1 MLNKLHKIATSA
13 EWLMRPVEHASMM
26 KIIERMEDVPK
37 REGVDICGDATEFES
52 MRIQDGTAIIPIRGV
67 MVHGLKMVEKVDS
80 VVCVEDIEKDI
91 KFAMESSD
99 VKRVVFDI
107 DSPGGMYNGTPEL
120 GDVISK
126 YKGVKPMAAFTNGL
140 MASAAYWTGITSG
153 SVYMSRSAS
162 VGSIGV
168 VMMWPDVS
176 KAMEGEGVKIKVFS
190 SGEFKG
196 MTPEVEL
203 TGSQESYLQSRV
215 MSLAN
220 EFYSHVKEARAG
232 VNESAFD
239 GRTFQAAEAME
250 LGLVDGLARN
260 VEEVI
265 SIMTKQENDNA
276 LLVQKVDQQDAKIQ
290 LQEARIKSLETE
302 ISALGDLITEA
313 DAKKPEPKAQE
324 SLTAEDVEKLVA
336 KSASANAVD
345 YDKLAGMIASKM
357 IASTGQPGPIPGN
370 TGKTLTAQERTEAHF
385 SKVAR
390 QMKGI
395 E

>member
-26 KIIERMEDVPK
+26 KIIERMEDMPK

-52 MRIQDGTAIIPIRGV
+52 MQIQDGTAIIPIRGV
-67 MVHGLKMVEKVDS
+67 MVHGLKMAEKVDS
-80 VVCVEDIEKDI
+80 VVCAEDIEKDI

-120 GDVISK
+120 GDVIAK
-126 YKGVKPMAAFTNGL
+126 YHGVKPMAAFTNGL

-176 KAMEGEGVKIKVFS
+176 KAMEGKGVKIKVFS

-220 EFYSHVKEARAG
+220 EF
-232 VNESAFD
+232 
-239 GRTFQAAEAME
+239 
-250 LGLVDGLARN
+250 LLAC
-260 VEEVI
+260 
-265 SIMTKQENDNA
+265 Q
-276 LLVQKVDQQDAKIQ
+276 
-290 LQEARIKSLETE
+290 
-302 ISALGDLITEA
+302 GG
-313 DAKKPEPKAQE
+313 
-324 SLTAEDVEKLVA
+324 
-336 KSASANAVD
+336 AS
-345 YDKLAGMIASKM
+345 G
-357 IASTGQPGPIPGN
+357 G
-370 TGKTLTAQERTEAHF
+370 
-385 SKVAR
+385 
-390 QMKGI
+390 
-395 E
+395 

>member
-26 KIIERMEDVPK
+26 KIIERMEDMPK

-52 MRIQDGTAIIPIRGV
+52 MQIQDRTAIIPIRGV
-67 MVHGLKMVEKVDS
+67 MVHGLKMAEKVDS
-80 VVCVEDIEKDI
+80 VVCAEDIEKDI
-91 KFAMESSD
+91 KFAMESGD

-120 GDVISK
+120 GDVIAK
-126 YKGVKPMAAFTNGL
+126 YHGVKPMAAFTNGL

-176 KAMEGEGVKIKVFS
+176 KAMEGKGVKIKVFS

-239 GRTFQAAEAME
+239 GRTFQAAEALE

-265 SIMTKQENDNA
+265 SIMKIEEQMAE
-276 LLVQKVDQQDAKIQ
+276 LVQKVDQLTAKN
-290 LQEARIKSLETE
+290 QELEAN
-302 ISALGDLITEA
+302 ISALSDLITEA
-313 DAKKPEPKAQE
+313 DANKPEPKAQE

-336 KSASANAVD
+336 KAASANAVD
-345 YDKLAGMIASKM
+345 HDKLAGIIASKM

-385 SKVAR
+385 TKVAR

>member
-26 KIIERMEDVPK
+26 KIIERMEDMPK

-52 MRIQDGTAIIPIRGV
+52 MQIQDGTAIIPIRGV
-67 MVHGLKMVEKVDS
+67 MVHGLKMAEKVDS
-80 VVCVEDIEKDI
+80 VVCAEDIEKDI

-120 GDVISK
+120 GDVIAK
-126 YKGVKPMAAFTNGL
+126 YHGVKPMAAFTNGL

-176 KAMEGEGVKIKVFS
+176 KAMEGKGVKIKVFS

-239 GRTFQAAEAME
+239 GRTFQAAEALE

-265 SIMTKQENDNA
+265 SIMKIEEQMAE
-276 LLVQKVDQQDAKIQ
+276 LVQKVDQLAAKN
-290 LQEARIKSLETE
+290 QELEAN
-302 ISALGDLITEA
+302 ISALSDLITEA
-313 DAKKPEPKAQE
+313 DANKPEPKAQE

-336 KSASANAVD
+336 TAASANAVD
-345 YDKLAGMIASKM
+345 HDKLAGIIASKM

-385 SKVAR
+385 TKVAR

>member
-26 KIIERMEDVPK
+26 KIIERMEDMPK
-37 REGVDICGDATEFES
+37 REGVDICGEATEFES
-52 MRIQDGTAIIPIRGV
+52 MQIQDGTAIIPIRGV
-67 MVHGLKMVEKVDS
+67 MVHGLKMAEKVDS
-80 VVCVEDIEKDI
+80 VVCAEDIEKDI

-120 GDVISK
+120 GDVIAK
-126 YKGVKPMAAFTNGL
+126 YHGVKPMAAFTNGL

-176 KAMEGEGVKIKVFS
+176 KAMEGKGVKIKVFS

-265 SIMTKQENDNA
+265 SIMKIEEQMAE
-276 LLVQKVDQQDAKIQ
+276 LVQKVDQLTAKN
-290 LQEARIKSLETE
+290 QELEAN
-302 ISALGDLITEA
+302 ISALSDLITEA
-313 DAKKPEPKAQE
+313 DANKPEPKAQE

-336 KSASANAVD
+336 KAASANAVD
-345 YDKLAGMIASKM
+345 HDKLAGIIASKM

>member
-26 KIIERMEDVPK
+26 KIIERMEDAPK

-67 MVHGLKMVEKVDS
+67 MVHGLKMAEKVDS
-80 VVCVEDIEKDI
+80 VVCAEDIEKDI

-176 KAMEGEGVKIKVFS
+176 KAMEGKGVKIKVFS

-239 GRTFQAAEAME
+239 GRTFQAEEAME
-250 LGLVDGLARN
+250 LGLIDGLARN

-265 SIMTKQENDNA
+265 SIMKIEEQMAE
-276 LLVQKVDQQDAKIQ
+276 LVQKVDQLTAKN
-290 LQEARIKSLETE
+290 QELEAN
-302 ISALGDLITEA
+302 ISALSDLITEA
-313 DAKKPEPKAQE
+313 DANKPEPKAQG
-324 SLTAEDVEKLVA
+324 SLTAEEVEKLVA
-336 KSASANAVD
+336 KAASANAVD
-345 YDKLAGMIASKM
+345 HDKLAGIIASKM

>member
-26 KIIERMEDVPK
+26 KIIERMEDMPK

-52 MRIQDGTAIIPIRGV
+52 MQIQDGTAIIPIRGV
-67 MVHGLKMVEKVDS
+67 MVHGLKMAEKVDS
-80 VVCVEDIEKDI
+80 VVCAEDIEKDI

-120 GDVISK
+120 GDVIAK
-126 YKGVKPMAAFTNGL
+126 YHGVKPMAAFTNGL

-239 GRTFQAAEAME
+239 GRTFQAAEALE

-265 SIMTKQENDNA
+265 SIMKIEEQMAE
-276 LLVQKVDQQDAKIQ
+276 LVQKVDQLAAKN
-290 LQEARIKSLETE
+290 QELEAN
-302 ISALGDLITEA
+302 ISALSDLITEA
-313 DAKKPEPKAQE
+313 DANKPEPKAQE

-336 KSASANAVD
+336 KAASANAVD
-345 YDKLAGMIASKM
+345 HDKLAGIIASKM

-385 SKVAR
+385 TKVAR

>member
-26 KIIERMEDVPK
+26 KIIERMEDMPK
-37 REGVDICGDATEFES
+37 REGVDICGEATEFES
-52 MRIQDGTAIIPIRGV
+52 MQIQDGTAIIPIRGV
-67 MVHGLKMVEKVDS
+67 MVHGLKMAEKVDS
-80 VVCVEDIEKDI
+80 VVCAEDIEKDI

-120 GDVISK
+120 GDVIAK
-126 YKGVKPMAAFTNGL
+126 YHGVKPMAAFTNGL

-176 KAMEGEGVKIKVFS
+176 KAMEGKGVKIKVFS

-239 GRTFQAAEAME
+239 GRTFQAAEALE

-265 SIMTKQENDNA
+265 SIMKIEEQMAE
-276 LLVQKVDQQDAKIQ
+276 LVQKVDQLTAKN
-290 LQEARIKSLETE
+290 QELEAN
-302 ISALGDLITEA
+302 ISALSDLITEA
-313 DAKKPEPKAQE
+313 DANKPEPKAQE

-336 KSASANAVD
+336 KAASANAVD
-345 YDKLAGMIASKM
+345 HDKLAGIIASKM

>member
-26 KIIERMEDVPK
+26 KIIERMEDMPK

-52 MRIQDGTAIIPIRGV
+52 MQIQDGTAIIPIRGV
-67 MVHGLKMVEKVDS
+67 MVHGLKMAEKVDS
-80 VVCVEDIEKDI
+80 VVCAEDIEKDI

-120 GDVISK
+120 GDVIAK
-126 YKGVKPMAAFTNGL
+126 YHGVKPMAAFTNGL

-176 KAMEGEGVKIKVFS
+176 KAMEGKGVKIKVFS

-239 GRTFQAAEAME
+239 GRTFQAAEALE

-265 SIMTKQENDNA
+265 SIMKIEEQMAE
-276 LLVQKVDQQDAKIQ
+276 LVQKVDQLAAKN
-290 LQEARIKSLETE
+290 QELEAN
-302 ISALGDLITEA
+302 ISALSDLITEA
-313 DAKKPEPKAQE
+313 DANKPEPKAQG
-324 SLTAEDVEKLVA
+324 SLTAEEVEKLVA
-336 KSASANAVD
+336 KAASANAVD
-345 YDKLAGMIASKM
+345 HDKLAGIIASKM

-370 TGKTLTAQERTEAHF
+370 TGKTLTAKERTEAHF
-385 SKVAR
+385 TKVAR

>member
-26 KIIERMEDVPK
+26 KIIERMEDMPK

-52 MRIQDGTAIIPIRGV
+52 MQIQDRTAIIPIRGV
-67 MVHGLKMVEKVDS
+67 MVHGLKMAEKVDS
-80 VVCVEDIEKDI
+80 VVCAEDIEKDI

-99 VKRVVFDI
+99 VKRVIFDI

-120 GDVISK
+120 GDVIAK
-126 YKGVKPMAAFTNGL
+126 YHGVKPMAAFTNGL

-176 KAMEGEGVKIKVFS
+176 KAMEGKGVKIKVFS

-239 GRTFQAAEAME
+239 GRTFQAAEALE

-265 SIMTKQENDNA
+265 SIMKIEEKMA
-276 LLVQKVDQQDAKIQ
+276 ELVQEVNQQNAKIQ

-336 KSASANAVD
+336 KAASANAVD
-345 YDKLAGMIASKM
+345 HDKLAGIIASKM

>member
-26 KIIERMEDVPK
+26 KIIERMEDMPK

-52 MRIQDGTAIIPIRGV
+52 MQIVDGTAIIPIRGV

-80 VVCVEDIEKDI
+80 VVCAEDIEKDI

-120 GDVISK
+120 GDVIAK
-126 YKGVKPMAAFTNGL
+126 YQGVKPMAAFTNGL
-140 MASAAYWTGITSG
+140 MASAAYWTGIASG

-203 TGSQESYLQSRV
+203 TGSQESYLQARV

-232 VNESAFD
+232 VDESAFD
-239 GRTFQAAEAME
+239 GRTFQAAEALE

-265 SIMTKQENDNA
+265 SIMKIEEQIAE
-276 LLVQKVDQQDAKIQ
+276 LVQKVDQLTAKN
-290 LQEARIKSLETE
+290 QELEAN
-302 ISALGDLITEA
+302 ISALSDLIAEA
-313 DAKKPEPKAQE
+313 DANKPEPKAQE

-336 KSASANAVD
+336 KAASANAVD
-345 YDKLAGMIASKM
+345 HDKLAGIIASKM

-370 TGKTLTAQERTEAHF
+370 TGKTLTAQERTEQHF
-385 SKVAR
+385 AKVAR

>member
-26 KIIERMEDVPK
+26 KVIERMEDMPK

-67 MVHGLKMVEKVDS
+67 MVHGLKMAEKVDS
-80 VVCVEDIEKDI
+80 VVCAEDIEKDI

-120 GDVISK
+120 GDVIAK
-126 YKGVKPMAAFTNGL
+126 YHGVKPMAAFTNGL

-176 KAMEGEGVKIKVFS
+176 KAMEGKGVKIKVFS

-239 GRTFQAAEAME
+239 GRTFQAAEALE

-265 SIMTKQENDNA
+265 SIMKIEEQMAE
-276 LLVQKVDQQDAKIQ
+276 LVQKVDQLTAKN
-290 LQEARIKSLETE
+290 QELEAN
-302 ISALGDLITEA
+302 ISALSDLITEA
-313 DAKKPEPKAQE
+313 DANKPEPKAQE

-336 KSASANAVD
+336 KAASANAVD
-345 YDKLAGMIASKM
+345 HDKLAGIIASKM

>member
-26 KIIERMEDVPK
+26 KIIERMEDMPK

-52 MRIQDGTAIIPIRGV
+52 MQIQDGTAIIPIRGV
-67 MVHGLKMVEKVDS
+67 MVHGLKMAEKVDS
-80 VVCVEDIEKDI
+80 VVCAEDIEKDI

-120 GDVISK
+120 GDVIAK
-126 YKGVKPMAAFTNGL
+126 YHGFKPMAAFTNGL

-176 KAMEGEGVKIKVFS
+176 KAMEGKGVKIKVFS

-232 VNESAFD
+232 VDESAFD
-239 GRTFQAAEAME
+239 GRTFQAAEALE

-265 SIMTKQENDNA
+265 SIMKIEEQIAE
-276 LLVQKVDQQDAKIQ
+276 LVQKVDQLAAKN
-290 LQEARIKSLETE
+290 QELEAN
-302 ISALGDLITEA
+302 ISALSDLITEA
-313 DAKKPEPKAQE
+313 DANKPEPKAQE

-336 KSASANAVD
+336 TAASANAVD
-345 YDKLAGMIASKM
+345 HDKLAGIIASKM

-385 SKVAR
+385 TKVAR

>member
-26 KIIERMEDVPK
+26 KIIERMEDMPK

-52 MRIQDGTAIIPIRGV
+52 MQIQDGTAIIPIRGV
-67 MVHGLKMVEKVDS
+67 MVHGLKMAEKVDS
-80 VVCVEDIEKDI
+80 VVCAEDIEKDI

-120 GDVISK
+120 GDVIAK
-126 YKGVKPMAAFTNGL
+126 YHGVKPMAAFTNGL

-239 GRTFQAAEAME
+239 GRTFQAAEALE

-265 SIMTKQENDNA
+265 SIMKIEEQMAE
-276 LLVQKVDQQDAKIQ
+276 LVQKVDQLAAKN
-290 LQEARIKSLETE
+290 QELEAN
-302 ISALGDLITEA
+302 ISALSDLITEA
-313 DAKKPEPKAQE
+313 DANKPEPKAQE

-336 KSASANAVD
+336 KAASANAVD
-345 YDKLAGMIASKM
+345 HDKLAGIIASKM

>member
-26 KIIERMEDVPK
+26 KIIERMEDMPK

-52 MRIQDGTAIIPIRGV
+52 MQIQDGTAIIPIRGV
-67 MVHGLKMVEKVDS
+67 MVHGLKMAEKVDS

-91 KFAMESSD
+91 KFAMESGD

-120 GDVISK
+120 GDVIAK
-126 YKGVKPMAAFTNGL
+126 YHGVKPMAAFTNGL

-239 GRTFQAAEAME
+239 GRTFQAEEAME
-250 LGLVDGLARN
+250 LGLIDGLARN

-265 SIMTKQENDNA
+265 SIMKIEEQMAE
-276 LLVQKVDQQDAKIQ
+276 LVQKVDQLTAKN
-290 LQEARIKSLETE
+290 QELEAN
-302 ISALGDLITEA
+302 ISALSDLITEA
-313 DAKKPEPKAQE
+313 DANKPEPKAQE
-324 SLTAEDVEKLVA
+324 SLTAEEVEKLVA
-336 KSASANAVD
+336 KAASANAVD
-345 YDKLAGMIASKM
+345 HDKLAGIIASKM
-357 IASTGQPGPIPGN
+357 IASTGQTGPIPGN

>member
-26 KIIERMEDVPK
+26 KIIERMEDMPK

-52 MRIQDGTAIIPIRGV
+52 MQIQDGTAIIPIRGV
-67 MVHGLKMVEKVDS
+67 MVHGLKMAEKVDS
-80 VVCVEDIEKDI
+80 VVCAEDIEKDI

-120 GDVISK
+120 GDVIAK
-126 YKGVKPMAAFTNGL
+126 YHGVKPMAAFTNGL

-176 KAMEGEGVKIKVFS
+176 KAMEGKGVKIKVFS

-239 GRTFQAAEAME
+239 GRTFQAVEALE

-265 SIMTKQENDNA
+265 SIMKIEEQMAE
-276 LLVQKVDQQDAKIQ
+276 LVQKVDQLAAKN
-290 LQEARIKSLETE
+290 QELEAN
-302 ISALGDLITEA
+302 ISALSDLITEA
-313 DAKKPEPKAQE
+313 DANKPEPKAQE

-336 KSASANAVD
+336 KAASANAVD
-345 YDKLAGMIASKM
+345 HDKLAGIIASKM

-385 SKVAR
+385 TKVAR

>member
-26 KIIERMEDVPK
+26 KIIERMEDMPK

-52 MRIQDGTAIIPIRGV
+52 MQIQDGTAIIPIRGV
-67 MVHGLKMVEKVDS
+67 MVHGLKMAEKVDS
-80 VVCVEDIEKDI
+80 VVCAEDIEKDI

-120 GDVISK
+120 GDVIAK
-126 YKGVKPMAAFTNGL
+126 YHGVKPMAAFTNGL

-176 KAMEGEGVKIKVFS
+176 KAMEGKGVKIKVFS

-239 GRTFQAAEAME
+239 GRTFQAAEALE

-265 SIMTKQENDNA
+265 SIMKIEEQMAE
-276 LLVQKVDQQDAKIQ
+276 LVQKVDQLAAKN
-290 LQEARIKSLETE
+290 QELEAN
-302 ISALGDLITEA
+302 ISALSDLITEA
-313 DAKKPEPKAQE
+313 DANKPEPKAQE

-336 KSASANAVD
+336 KAASANAVD
-345 YDKLAGMIASKM
+345 HDKLAGIIASKM

-370 TGKTLTAQERTEAHF
+370 TGKTLTALFKGGAANERN
-385 SKVAR
+385 
-390 QMKGI
+390 
-395 E
+395 

>member
-26 KIIERMEDVPK
+26 KIIERMEDMPK

-52 MRIQDGTAIIPIRGV
+52 MQIQDRTAIIPIRGV
-67 MVHGLKMVEKVDS
+67 MVHGLKMAEKVDS
-80 VVCVEDIEKDI
+80 VVCAEDIEKDI

-120 GDVISK
+120 GDVIAK
-126 YKGVKPMAAFTNGL
+126 YHGVKPMAAFTNGL
-140 MASAAYWTGITSG
+140 MASAAYWTGIASG

-176 KAMEGEGVKIKVFS
+176 KAMEGKGVKIKVFS

-239 GRTFQAAEAME
+239 GRTFQAAEALE

-265 SIMTKQENDNA
+265 SIMKIEEQMAE
-276 LLVQKVDQQDAKIQ
+276 LVQKVDQLTAKN
-290 LQEARIKSLETE
+290 QELEAN
-302 ISALGDLITEA
+302 ISALSDLITEA
-313 DAKKPEPKAQE
+313 DANKPEPKAQE

-336 KSASANAVD
+336 KAASANAVD
-345 YDKLAGMIASKM
+345 HDKLAGIIASKM

>member
-26 KIIERMEDVPK
+26 KIIERMEDMPK

-52 MRIQDGTAIIPIRGV
+52 MQIQDGTAIIPIRGV
-67 MVHGLKMVEKVDS
+67 MVHGLKMAEKVDS
-80 VVCVEDIEKDI
+80 VVCAEDIEKDI

-120 GDVISK
+120 GDVIAK
-126 YKGVKPMAAFTNGL
+126 YHGVKPMAAFTNGL

-176 KAMEGEGVKIKVFS
+176 KAMEGKGVKIKVFS

-239 GRTFQAAEAME
+239 GRTFQAAEALE

-265 SIMTKQENDNA
+265 SIMKIEEQMAE
-276 LLVQKVDQQDAKIQ
+276 LVQKVDQLAAKN
-290 LQEARIKSLETE
+290 QELEAN
-302 ISALGDLITEA
+302 ISALSDLITEA
-313 DAKKPEPKAQE
+313 DANKPEPKAQE

-336 KSASANAVD
+336 KAASANAVD
-345 YDKLAGMIASKM
+345 HDKLAGIIASKM

>member
-26 KIIERMEDVPK
+26 KIIERMEDMPK

-52 MRIQDGTAIIPIRGV
+52 MQIQDGTAIIPIRGV
-67 MVHGLKMVEKVDS
+67 MVHGLKMAEKVDS
-80 VVCVEDIEKDI
+80 VVCAEDIEKDI

-120 GDVISK
+120 GDVIAK
-126 YKGVKPMAAFTNGL
+126 YHGVKPMAAFTNGL

-176 KAMEGEGVKIKVFS
+176 KAMEGKGVKIKVFS

-239 GRTFQAAEAME
+239 GRTFQAAEALE

-265 SIMTKQENDNA
+265 SIMKIEEQMAE
-276 LLVQKVDQQDAKIQ
+276 LVQKVDQLTAKN
-290 LQEARIKSLETE
+290 QELEAN
-302 ISALGDLITEA
+302 ISALSDLITEA
-313 DAKKPEPKAQE
+313 DANKPEPKAQE

-336 KSASANAVD
+336 KAASANAVD
-345 YDKLAGMIASKM
+345 HDKLAGIIASKM

>member
-26 KIIERMEDVPK
+26 KIIERMEDMPK

-52 MRIQDGTAIIPIRGV
+52 MQIQDGTAIIPIRGV
-67 MVHGLKMVEKVDS
+67 MVHGLKMAEKVDS
-80 VVCVEDIEKDI
+80 VVCAEDIEKDI

-120 GDVISK
+120 GDVIAK
-126 YKGVKPMAAFTNGL
+126 YHGVKPMAAFTNGL

-239 GRTFQAAEAME
+239 GRTFQAAEALE

-265 SIMTKQENDNA
+265 SIMKIEEQIAE
-276 LLVQKVDQQDAKIQ
+276 LVQKVDQLAAKN
-290 LQEARIKSLETE
+290 QELEAN
-302 ISALGDLITEA
+302 ISALSDLITEA
-313 DAKKPEPKAQE
+313 DANKPEPKAQE

-336 KSASANAVD
+336 KAASANAVD
-345 YDKLAGMIASKM
+345 HDKLAGIIASKM

-385 SKVAR
+385 TKVAR

>member
-26 KIIERMEDVPK
+26 KIIERMEDMPK
-37 REGVDICGDATEFES
+37 REGVDICGEATEFES
-52 MRIQDGTAIIPIRGV
+52 MQIQDGTAIIPIRGV
-67 MVHGLKMVEKVDS
+67 MVHGLKMAEKVDS
-80 VVCVEDIEKDI
+80 VVCAEDIEKDI

-120 GDVISK
+120 GDVIAK
-126 YKGVKPMAAFTNGL
+126 YHGVKPMAAFTNGL

-239 GRTFQAAEAME
+239 GRTFQAEEAME
-250 LGLVDGLARN
+250 LGLIDGLARN

-265 SIMTKQENDNA
+265 SIMKIEEQMAE
-276 LLVQKVDQQDAKIQ
+276 LVQKVDQLTAKN
-290 LQEARIKSLETE
+290 QELEAN
-302 ISALGDLITEA
+302 ISALSDLITEA
-313 DAKKPEPKAQE
+313 DANKPEPKAQE

-336 KSASANAVD
+336 KAASANAVD
-345 YDKLAGMIASKM
+345 HDKLAGIIASKM

>member
-26 KIIERMEDVPK
+26 KIIERMEDAPK

-52 MRIQDGTAIIPIRGV
+52 MQIQDGTAIIPIRGV

-80 VVCVEDIEKDI
+80 VVCAEDIEKDI
-91 KFAMESSD
+91 KFAMESGD

-120 GDVISK
+120 GDVIAK
-126 YKGVKPMAAFTNGL
+126 YQGVKPMAAFTNGL
-140 MASAAYWTGITSG
+140 MASAAYWTGIASG

-239 GRTFQAAEAME
+239 GRTFQAVEAME

-265 SIMTKQENDNA
+265 SIMKIEEQMAE
-276 LLVQKVDQQDAKIQ
+276 LVQKVDQLAAKN
-290 LQEARIKSLETE
+290 QELEAN
-302 ISALGDLITEA
+302 ISALSDLITEA
-313 DAKKPEPKAQE
+313 DANKPEPKAQE

-336 KSASANAVD
+336 KAASANAVD
-345 YDKLAGMIASKM
+345 HDKLAGIIASKM
-357 IASTGQPGPIPGN
+357 IASTGQPGPVPGN

>member
-26 KIIERMEDVPK
+26 KIIERMEDMPK

-52 MRIQDGTAIIPIRGV
+52 MQIQDGTAIIPIRGV
-67 MVHGLKMVEKVDS
+67 MVHGLKMAEKVDS
-80 VVCVEDIEKDI
+80 VVCAEDIEKDI

-120 GDVISK
+120 GDVIAK
-126 YKGVKPMAAFTNGL
+126 YHGVKPMAAFTNGL

-176 KAMEGEGVKIKVFS
+176 KAMEGKGVKIKVFS

-239 GRTFQAAEAME
+239 GRTFQAAEALE

-265 SIMTKQENDNA
+265 SIMKIEEQMAE
-276 LLVQKVDQQDAKIQ
+276 LVQKVDQLTAKN
-290 LQEARIKSLETE
+290 QELEAN
-302 ISALGDLITEA
+302 ISALSDLITEA
-313 DAKKPEPKAQE
+313 DANKPEPKAQE
-324 SLTAEDVEKLVA
+324 SLTAEEVEKLVA
-336 KSASANAVD
+336 KAASANAVD
-345 YDKLAGMIASKM
+345 HDKLAGIIASKM
-357 IASTGQPGPIPGN
+357 IASTGQTGPIPGN

>member
-26 KIIERMEDVPK
+26 KIIERMEDMPK

-52 MRIQDGTAIIPIRGV
+52 MQIQDGTAIIPIRGV
-67 MVHGLKMVEKVDS
+67 MVHGLKMAEKVDS
-80 VVCVEDIEKDI
+80 VVCAEDIEKDI
-91 KFAMESSD
+91 KFAMESGD

-120 GDVISK
+120 GDVIAK
-126 YKGVKPMAAFTNGL
+126 YHGVKPMAAFTNGL

-176 KAMEGEGVKIKVFS
+176 KAMEGKGVKIKVFS

-239 GRTFQAAEAME
+239 GRTFQAAEALE

-265 SIMTKQENDNA
+265 SIMKIEEQMAE
-276 LLVQKVDQQDAKIQ
+276 LVQKVDQLTAKN
-290 LQEARIKSLETE
+290 QELEAN
-302 ISALGDLITEA
+302 ISALSDLITEA
-313 DAKKPEPKAQE
+313 DANKPEPKAQE

-336 KSASANAVD
+336 KAASANAVD
-345 YDKLAGMIASKM
+345 HDKLAGIIASKM

>member
-26 KIIERMEDVPK
+26 KIIERMEDMPK

-52 MRIQDGTAIIPIRGV
+52 MQIQDGTAIIPIRGV
-67 MVHGLKMVEKVDS
+67 MVHGLKMAEKVDS
-80 VVCVEDIEKDI
+80 VVCAEDIEKDI
-91 KFAMESSD
+91 KFAMESGD

-120 GDVISK
+120 GDVIAK
-126 YKGVKPMAAFTNGL
+126 YQGVKPMAAFTNGL

-176 KAMEGEGVKIKVFS
+176 KAMEGKGVKIKVFS

-203 TGSQESYLQSRV
+203 TGSQEDYLQSRV

-239 GRTFQAAEAME
+239 GRTFQAAEALE

-265 SIMTKQENDNA
+265 SIMKIEEQMAE
-276 LLVQKVDQQDAKIQ
+276 LVQKVDQLKAKN
-290 LQEARIKSLETE
+290 QELEAN
-302 ISALGDLITEA
+302 ISALSDLITEA
-313 DAKKPEPKAQE
+313 DANKPEPKAQG

-336 KSASANAVD
+336 KTASANAVD

-370 TGKTLTAQERTEAHF
+370 TGKTLTAQERTEAHYLAL
-385 SKVAR
+385 AR
-390 QMKGI
+390 KMKGL

>member
-26 KIIERMEDVPK
+26 KIIERMEDMPK
-37 REGVDICGDATEFES
+37 REGVDICGEATEFES
-52 MRIQDGTAIIPIRGV
+52 MQIQDGTAIIPIRGV
-67 MVHGLKMVEKVDS
+67 MVHGLKMAEKVDS
-80 VVCVEDIEKDI
+80 VVCAEDIEKDI

-120 GDVISK
+120 GDVIAK
-126 YKGVKPMAAFTNGL
+126 YHGVKPMAAFTNGL

-176 KAMEGEGVKIKVFS
+176 KAMEGKGVKIKVFS

-239 GRTFQAAEAME
+239 GRTFQAEEAME
-250 LGLVDGLARN
+250 LGLIDGLARN

-265 SIMTKQENDNA
+265 SIMKIEEQMAE
-276 LLVQKVDQQDAKIQ
+276 LVQKVDQLTAKN
-290 LQEARIKSLETE
+290 QELEAN
-302 ISALGDLITEA
+302 ISALSDLITEA
-313 DAKKPEPKAQE
+313 DANKPEPKAQE

-336 KSASANAVD
+336 KAASANAVD
-345 YDKLAGMIASKM
+345 HDKLAGIIASKM

-385 SKVAR
+385 TNVAR
-390 QMKGI
+390 QMEQI

>member
-26 KIIERMEDVPK
+26 KIIERMEDMPK

-52 MRIQDGTAIIPIRGV
+52 MQIQDGTAIIPIRGV
-67 MVHGLKMVEKVDS
+67 MVHGLKMAEKVDS
-80 VVCVEDIEKDI
+80 VVCAEDIEKDI

-120 GDVISK
+120 GDVIAK
-126 YKGVKPMAAFTNGL
+126 YHGVKPMAAFTNGL

-176 KAMEGEGVKIKVFS
+176 KAMEGKGVKIKVFS

-239 GRTFQAAEAME
+239 GRTFQAAEALE

-265 SIMTKQENDNA
+265 SIMKIEEQMAE
-276 LLVQKVDQQDAKIQ
+276 LVQKVDQLAAKN
-290 LQEARIKSLETE
+290 QELEAN
-302 ISALGDLITEA
+302 ISALSDLITEA
-313 DAKKPEPKAQE
+313 DANKPEPKAQE

-336 KSASANAVD
+336 TAASANAVD
-345 YDKLAGMIASKM
+345 HDKLAGIIASKM

>member
-26 KIIERMEDVPK
+26 KIIERMEDMPK

-52 MRIQDGTAIIPIRGV
+52 MQIQDGTAIIPIRGV
-67 MVHGLKMVEKVDS
+67 MVHGLKMAEKVDS

-120 GDVISK
+120 GDVIAK

-140 MASAAYWTGITSG
+140 MASAAYWTGIASG

-203 TGSQESYLQSRV
+203 TGSQESYLQTRV

-265 SIMTKQENDNA
+265 SIMKIEEQIAE
-276 LLVQKVDQQDAKIQ
+276 LVQKVDQLTAKN
-290 LQEARIKSLETE
+290 QELEAN
-302 ISALGDLITEA
+302 ISALSDLITEA
-313 DAKKPEPKAQE
+313 DANKPEPKAQG
-324 SLTAEDVEKLVA
+324 SLTAEEVEKLVA
-336 KSASANAVD
+336 KAASANAVD
-345 YDKLAGMIASKM
+345 HDKLAGIIASKM
-357 IASTGQPGPIPGN
+357 IASTGQTGPIPGN

>member
-26 KIIERMEDVPK
+26 KIIERMEDMPK
-37 REGVDICGDATEFES
+37 REGVDICGEATEFES
-52 MRIQDGTAIIPIRGV
+52 MQIQDGTAIIPIRGV
-67 MVHGLKMVEKVDS
+67 MVHGLKMAEKVDS
-80 VVCVEDIEKDI
+80 VVCAEDIEKDI

-99 VKRVVFDI
+99 VKRVIFDI

-120 GDVISK
+120 GDVIAK

-140 MASAAYWTGITSG
+140 MASAAYWTGIASG

-239 GRTFQAAEAME
+239 GRTFQAAEALE

-265 SIMTKQENDNA
+265 SIMKIEEQMAE
-276 LLVQKVDQQDAKIQ
+276 LVQKVDQLAAKN
-290 LQEARIKSLETE
+290 QELEAN
-302 ISALGDLITEA
+302 ISALSDLITEA
-313 DAKKPEPKAQE
+313 DANKPEPKAQE

-336 KSASANAVD
+336 KAASANAVD
-345 YDKLAGMIASKM
+345 HDKLAGIIASKM

>member
-26 KIIERMEDVPK
+26 KIIERMEDMPK
-37 REGVDICGDATEFES
+37 REGVDACGDATEFES
-52 MRIQDGTAIIPIRGV
+52 MQIQDGTAIIPIRGV
-67 MVHGLKMVEKVDS
+67 MVHGLKMAEKVDS
-80 VVCVEDIEKDI
+80 VVCAEDIEKDI
-91 KFAMESSD
+91 KFAMESGD

-120 GDVISK
+120 GDVIAK
-126 YKGVKPMAAFTNGL
+126 YQGVKPMAAFTNGL
-140 MASAAYWTGITSG
+140 MASAAYWTGIASG

-239 GRTFQAAEAME
+239 GRTFQAVEAME

-265 SIMTKQENDNA
+265 SIMKIEEQMAE
-276 LLVQKVDQQDAKIQ
+276 LVQKVDQLAAKN
-290 LQEARIKSLETE
+290 QELEAN
-302 ISALGDLITEA
+302 ISALSDLITEA
-313 DAKKPEPKAQE
+313 DANKPEPKAQG
-324 SLTAEDVEKLVA
+324 SLTAEEVEKLVA
-336 KSASANAVD
+336 KAASANAVD
-345 YDKLAGMIASKM
+345 HDKLAGIIASKM

-370 TGKTLTAQERTEAHF
+370 TGKTLTAKERTEAHF
-385 SKVAR
+385 TKVAR

>member
-1 MLNKLHKIATSA
+1 MLNRLHKIATSA

-26 KIIERMEDVPK
+26 KIIERMEDMPK

-52 MRIQDGTAIIPIRGV
+52 MQIQDGTAIIPVRGV
-67 MVHGLKMVEKVDS
+67 MVHGLKMAEKVDS
-80 VVCVEDIEKDI
+80 VVCAEDIEKDI
-91 KFAMESSD
+91 KFAMESGD

-140 MASAAYWTGITSG
+140 MASAAYWTGIASG

-168 VMMWPDVS
+168 VIMWPDVS
-176 KAMEGEGVKIKVFS
+176 KAMEGKGVKIKVFS

-239 GRTFQAAEAME
+239 GRTFQAEEALE
-250 LGLVDGLARN
+250 LGLIDGLARN

-265 SIMTKQENDNA
+265 SIMKIEEQIAE
-276 LLVQKVDQQDAKIQ
+276 LVQKVDQLTAKN
-290 LQEARIKSLETE
+290 QELEAN
-302 ISALGDLITEA
+302 ISALSDLITEA
-313 DAKKPEPKAQE
+313 DANKPEPKAQE

-336 KSASANAVD
+336 KAASANAVD
-345 YDKLAGMIASKM
+345 HDKLAGIIASKM

-385 SKVAR
+385 TKVAR

>member
-26 KIIERMEDVPK
+26 KIIERMEDMPK

-52 MRIQDGTAIIPIRGV
+52 MQIQDGTAIIPIRGV
-67 MVHGLKMVEKVDS
+67 MVHGLKMAEKVDS
-80 VVCVEDIEKDI
+80 VVCAEDIEKDI

-120 GDVISK
+120 GDVIAK
-126 YKGVKPMAAFTNGL
+126 YHGVKPMAAFTNGL

-176 KAMEGEGVKIKVFS
+176 KAMEGKGVKIKVFS

-239 GRTFQAAEAME
+239 GRTFQAEEAME
-250 LGLVDGLARN
+250 LGLIDGLARN

-265 SIMTKQENDNA
+265 SIMKIEEQMAE
-276 LLVQKVDQQDAKIQ
+276 LVQKVDQLTAKN
-290 LQEARIKSLETE
+290 QELEAN
-302 ISALGDLITEA
+302 ISALSDLITEA
-313 DAKKPEPKAQE
+313 DANKPEPKAQG
-324 SLTAEDVEKLVA
+324 SLTAEEVEKLVA
-336 KSASANAVD
+336 KAASANAVD
-345 YDKLAGMIASKM
+345 HDKLAGIIASKM